1 MVGAA
6 ALAVLI
12 VAALV
17 VLGRLGPDGLNA
29 AAVQDAVRGVGAW
42 APALFVVLQ
51 VLVTVPPVPRTI
63 FTVAAGLLFGSVLGV
78 AIAVVAT
85 ALAAVVAFWL
95 VRVTGGGFMDRFA
108 DRGPVVWTRRRLD
121 RSGLLAVTSLRLIP
135 ALPFS
140 LLNYAAG
147 LSGVR
152 FTPYLLGTVLGTAP
166 GTIALVVLGDAVT
179 GRVSPALLAVSV
191 TGGLVGT
198 VGAVVAARRPHL
210 DRAPSPDRRHDVL
223 QIDAAAEQGGDP
235 QVDQTSAGG
244 GIRTRTDADL
254 RPRLSASWSTPATP
268 FASPLSGLDELIP
281 PVHTGCGRR
290 TCCNTCDGRARCAP
304 ARRGL

>member
-1 MVGAA
+1 
-6 ALAVLI
+6 
-12 VAALV
+12 
-17 VLGRLGPDGLNA
+17 
-29 AAVQDAVRGVGAW
+29 
-42 APALFVVLQ
+42 
-51 VLVTVPPVPRTI
+51 
-63 FTVAAGLLFGSVLGV
+63 
-78 AIAVVAT
+78 
-85 ALAAVVAFWL
+85 
-95 VRVTGGGFMDRFA
+95 MDRFA

-210 DRAPSPDRRHDVL
+210 DRAPSPDRRRW
-223 QIDAAAEQGGDP
+223 ISRRMSCRSTP
-235 QVDQTSAGG
+235 QRSKA
-244 GIRTRTDADL
+244 GIR
-254 RPRLSASWSTPATP
+254 
-268 FASPLSGLDELIP
+268 
-281 PVHTGCGRR
+281 RR
-290 TCCNTCDGRARCAP
+290 IS
-304 ARRGL
+304 

>member
-1 MVGAA
+1 MRPPWPCSA
-6 ALAVLI
+6 

-17 VLGRLGPDGLNA
+17 VLSRLGPGGLSA
-29 AAVQDAVRGVGAW
+29 ATVQDAVRGAGAW

-51 VLVTVPPVPRTI
+51 ILVTVPPVPRTI
-63 FTVAAGLLFGSVLGV
+63 FTAGRRAALRLRASGV
-78 AIAVVAT
+78 AIAVSAT

-95 VRVTGGGFMDRFA
+95 VRLTGGALVERFA
-108 DRGPVVWTRRRLD
+108 DRGPVVWTRQRLD

-210 DRAPSPDRRHDVL
+210 ERA
-223 QIDAAAEQGGDP
+223 
-235 QVDQTSAGG
+235 
-244 GIRTRTDADL
+244 
-254 RPRLSASWSTPATP
+254 STP
-268 FASPLSGLDELIP
+268 E
-281 PVHTGCGRR
+281 
-290 TCCNTCDGRARCAP
+290 
-304 ARRGL
+304 